1 MRRLLISALLFCAC
15 ISGPLS
21 LARAENAAPE
31 LTTTARGAVL
41 MEAHNGS
48 VLWEK
53 EPHLRQP
60 IASMVK
66 IMTLLLAVEAV
77 EQRKVELTDTV
88 TASEYAAG
96 MGGSQI
102 YLAPQEQMSLREL
115 LISIATGSANDASVA
130 VAEHVAGSAEA
141 FVGVMNERAR
151 ELGLKDTSYV
161 NATGLPAPGQYS
173 SAYDQAVLLREALK
187 HPLFRELT
195 RMKEYDLR
203 DGQFKLWNTNKLL
216 WWYKGADS
224 GKTGWT
230 NEAGYCLASSAV
242 REGLRL
248 IAVVLGC
255 PEPKTH
261 FRESIKLYNWGF
273 ARYQAVKLA
282 PAGMRAATLRVER
295 GTPEQVDVL
304 TERGVTIVVWRG
316 EDKGIKSRLELP
328 ERLAAPVVKGQRVGN
343 WVVCQNE
350 KEILRVGLV
359 AARDVARDDFWGTF
373 HKTLK
378 RVYTLAA

>member
-1 MRRLLISALLFCAC
+1 MRRLISALFFCAC
-15 ISGPLS
+15 IFGPLS
-21 LARAENAAPE
+21 LARAENAVPE
-31 LTTTARGAVL
+31 LTTTAGGAVL

-53 EPHLRQP
+53 DPHLRQP

-77 EQRKVELTDTV
+77 EQGKVELTDTV

-151 ELGLKDTSYV
+151 ELGLKDTCYV
-161 NATGLPAPGQYS
+161 NPTGLPAPGQYS
-173 SAYDQAVLLREALK
+173 SAHDQAVLLREALK
-187 HPLFRELT
+187 HSLFRELT

-304 TERGVTIVVWRG
+304 TEREVTIVVRRG

-328 ERLAAPVVKGQRVGN
+328 ERLEAPVVKGQRVGN